1 MSTEDKRS
9 FTPESI
15 PEDGPEETNDNSP
28 REPPKTIVEKK
39 EEEKLKAKYPMLKG
53 AKSGGHALLHK
64 RLAKGPKYFDSG
76 DYNMAK
82 AKMNNPKKPLAA
94 NEKMYLQESI
104 GETIPTADNLHLRK
118 PSIVTSK
125 LASDAIS

>member
-1 MSTEDKRS
+1 MSA
-9 FTPESI
+9 
-15 PEDGPEETNDNSP
+15 GPVRINFDEHPGKWNNSP
-28 REPPKTIVEKK
+28 FKKTDIVIGNVFTALHFLFFCFV
-39 EEEKLKAKYPMLKG
+39 LK
-53 AKSGGHALLHK
+53 
-64 RLAKGPKYFDSG
+64 PKYFDSG